1 MNEHFDI
8 ATEFLDSIVPCS
20 IELFLG
26 LQPEMAELD
35 DEDDNDDEDDEDDD
49 DDEDDKKKSVIIHYY
64 LFIEKKEVK

>member
-20 IELFLG
+20 LELYLG

-35 DEDDNDDEDDEDDD
+35 DDEDDEEEDDNDD
-49 DDEDDKKKSVIIHYY
+49 DDEDDDKKKSV
-64 LFIEKKEVK
+64 